1 MTTDGVIDTLR
12 IISANYDNF
21 KPPNMQDT
29 VKLWLSAFKNFSN
42 ETVQNA
48 VQQFIFTD
56 TKGFAPKIGQIV
68 DIIFSDGREMMSEVE
83 AWGCVSRALRNST
96 YGAEEEFKKLP
107 ESVKRVVGNPDRLK
121 EWAVLDEKEVQTV
134 VASNFMRSYRAAG
147 KESAVY
153 DKIGQADM
161 MGIEEMPF

>member
-1 MTTDGVIDTLR
+1 MTTDGVIDTMR

-56 TKGFAPKIGQIV
+56 TKGFAPKIGQIA
-68 DIIFSDGREMMSEVE
+68 DIIFSDGREVMGEIE
-83 AWGCVSRALRNST
+83 AWGYVSKALRNSA
-96 YGAEEEFKKLP
+96 YGAEEEFIKLP
-107 ESVKRVVGNPDRLK
+107 EPVKRVVGNPDRLK
-121 EWAVLDEKEVQTV
+121 EWAALNESEVQTV
-134 VASNFMRSYRAAG
+134 VSSNFMRSYRAVG
-147 KESAVY
+147 KESAVCG
-153 DKIGQADM
+153 KIGQVDM